1 MQEKEKNDVTV
12 EASSARDT
20 VSDAFGRMLAV
31 MLSDKNITQQEFA
44 KTTHTNQSSI
54 SAICNGKRQCGIKLA
69 TRFADALR
77 LDGKERTHFL
87 ANSVKPGWMRHQYYG
102 FGAETALNDLEMAD
116 LALGGIQPFQIGA
129 VTRVG
134 ERKSFE
140 QPSLVY
146 IVLKD
151 GRIME
156 KETVYRWKK

>member
-1 MQEKEKNDVTV
+1 MQEKETNDITE
-12 EASSARDT
+12 EATSACDTQSS
-20 VSDAFGRMLAV
+20 AFGRMLAV
-31 MLSDKNITQQEFA
+31 MLSDRNITQLDFA
-44 KTTHTNQSSI
+44 LKTHTNQSSI

-77 LDGKERTHFL
+77 LDGREKSHFL
-87 ANSVKPGWMRHQYYG
+87 ANSARPSWMRDTGYG
-102 FGAETALNDLEMAD
+102 FGAETALNHIEMAD
-116 LALGGIQPFQIGA
+116 LALGGIQSASIGA

-134 ERKSFE
+134 DKKSFE

-151 GRIME
+151 GRIIE